1 MVMEWLKPP
10 ETPFTSTVKVAMA
23 AGRLTFSVKELLVD
37 AGLGLK
43 DADTFLGSPEA
54 DNVTLPVKPLSR
66 VMVMVDL
73 PLLPRAIVSE
83 FGVAD
88 RL

>member
-1 MVMEWLKPP
+1 M
-10 ETPFTSTVKVAMA
+10 
-23 AGRLTFSVKELLVD
+23 D

-43 DADTFLGSPEA
+43 DANTFFGNPEA

-66 VMVMVDL
+66 VMVRVDL
-73 PLLPRAIVSE
+73 PVLPRAIVSE
-83 FGVAD
+83 FGEAD

>member
-1 MVMEWLKPP
+1 MEWLKLP
-10 ETPFTSTVKVAMA
+10 EAPFRLRVKVVIA
-23 AGRLTFSVKELLVD
+23 AERLTFSVKELLVA

-43 DADTFLGSPEA
+43 DADMPLGSPEA

-66 VMVMVDL
+66 VMVMVDW

-83 FGVAD
+83 FGEAD